1 MSRTR
6 ILSTLGPASDNK
18 QTLLEMARN
27 GLSGVRIN
35 TAHAD
40 FSYISKVKDLV
51 DYVNSNL
58 KTFLSIQVDLKG
70 PELRVGDLSQP
81 VEIKEGSIYALSE
94 KGIPV
99 NRTSFFKS
107 LKKGDSLVI
116 QDGKYQFTVVDASET
131 AVKVKAV
138 NSGQI
143 KSRARIN
150 VPGVKIEMGT
160 LTERD
165 LKFIDAGTKSDVDF
179 YALSFVQSREDM
191 WKLEDSIRAAGGF
204 GKTVSKIETKSGYAD
219 IAAIAHSSDMVM
231 VARGDL
237 GVELPISEVAVAQKR
252 IICETHRE
260 GIPAIVATQMLESMV
275 QNDVPTRAEVSD
287 VTNAIFDNCDV
298 VMTSEET
305 AIGKYPAMAIS
316 YLREISEYAEKA
328 VKNLPEPDQFLGNQ
342 IAYSVCKAAKVMAD
356 KISARHIVVFTK
368 SGSTARMM
376 ASLRPDAEIVAVV
389 TSESLA
395 RKLFMVRGVRVA
407 LLPMELEKSIGV
419 IEAFKHIEPMG
430 IFEAGEDVVVAS
442 GAPYFLFGGTN
453 DVRVVTIGEF
463 IARGYPEG
471 ESVKG
476 RCKFEAAGKGEILF
490 SDDIPENLGAGTKVI
505 VTTKFLTAS
514 RRAILKDQG
523 ISSVILTQV
532 ARAPRKN
539 EMLSVNCLTGVITS
553 LESAK

>member
-18 QTLLEMARN
+18 ETLLEMARN

-40 FSYISKVKDLV
+40 FPYIQKVRELV
-51 DYVNSNL
+51 DYVNSNM

-70 PELRVGDLSQP
+70 PELRVGDLAQP
-81 VEIKEGSIYALSE
+81 ITVKEGSVYALSE
-94 KGIPV
+94 EGIPV
-99 NRTSFFKS
+99 NRTSFFAS

-116 QDGKYQFTVVDASET
+116 QDGKYQFTVVDASPKS
-131 AVKVKAV
+131 ARVKAI

-143 KSRARIN
+143 KARARIN
-150 VPGVKIEMGT
+150 VPGVRIEMGT

-165 LKFIDAGTKSDVDF
+165 LKFIDYGTKSDVDF
-179 YALSFVQSREDM
+179 YALSFVQSKEDM
-191 WKLEDSIRAAGGF
+191 WKLEDSIRASGGLA
-204 GKTVSKIETKSGYAD
+204 KTVSKIETKSGYTG
-219 IAAIAHSSDMVM
+219 IAEIAHSSDMVM

-237 GVELPISEVAVAQKR
+237 GVELPISEVAIAQKR

-287 VTNAIFDNCDV
+287 VTNAIFDNCDI

-305 AIGKYPAMAIS
+305 AIGKYPAMAVS

-328 VKNLPEPDQFLGNQ
+328 VKNLPEPDLFLGNQ

-368 SGSTARMM
+368 SGSTARMIS
-376 ASLRPDAEIVAVV
+376 SLRPEAEIVAVV

-395 RKLFMVRGVRVA
+395 RKLFMVRGVRIA
-407 LLPMELEKSIGV
+407 LLPAELEKTVGV
-419 IEAFKHIEPMG
+419 LEAIKNIEPLG
-430 IFEAGEDVVVAS
+430 LFEPGEDVVVAS

-463 IARGYPEG
+463 IARGYPDG
-471 ESVKG
+471 SSVKG
-476 RCKFEAAGKGEILF
+476 RCKFVSSEKAEVLF
-490 SDDIPENLGAGTKVI
+490 SGDVPDKLDPSTKVV
-505 VTTKFLTAS
+505 VTTSFLTAS
-514 RRAILKDQG
+514 RRASLRDKG
-523 ISSVILTQV
+523 ISSVILTQI
-532 ARAPRKN
+532 ARQPRKG
-539 EMLSVNCLTGVITS
+539 ELLSVNCQTGVITS

>member
-1 MSRTR
+1 M
-6 ILSTLGPASDNK
+6 
-18 QTLLEMARN
+18 EMARN

-40 FSYISKVKDLV
+40 FSYISKARDLV
-51 DYVNSNL
+51 DYVNANL

-70 PELRVGDLSQP
+70 PELRVGDIPQP
-81 VEIKEGSIYALSE
+81 IQIKEGNIYALSGD
-94 KGIPV
+94 GIPV

-116 QDGKYQFTVVDASET
+116 QDGKYQFTVVDASAS
-131 AVKVKAV
+131 AVKVKAI

-191 WKLEDSIRAAGGF
+191 WKLQDSISAAGGMA
-204 GKTVSKIETKSGYAD
+204 KTVSKIETKSGYAE

-287 VTNAIFDNCDV
+287 VTNAIFDNADV

-305 AIGKYPAMAIS
+305 AIGKYPALAVS

-356 KISARHIVVFTK
+356 KLSAEHIVVFTK

-376 ASLRPDAEIVAVV
+376 SSLRPQADIVAVV

-395 RKLFMVRGVRVA
+395 RKLFIVRGVKVA
-407 LLPMELEKSIGV
+407 LLPKDLEKTVGV
-419 IEAFKHIEPMG
+419 IEAFKHIEPLG
-430 IFEAGEDVVVAS
+430 IFKPGEDVVVAS

-453 DVRVVTIGEF
+453 DVRVVSIGEF
-463 IARGYPEG
+463 IGRGYPEG

-476 RCKFEAAGKGEILF
+476 RCKFEAGDKGEILF
-490 SDDIPENLGAGTKVI
+490 SDSIPESIGAGTKVVI
-505 VTTKFLTAS
+505 TTKFLTAS
-514 RRAILKDQG
+514 RRAGLKDQG
-523 ISSVILTQV
+523 ISSVVLTQV
-532 ARAPRKN
+532 ARPPRKN
-539 EMLSVNCLTGVITS
+539 ELLSVNCQTGVITS